1 MKTITKEFPREDLYP
16 IEKITKGC
24 VPVLFDIETTGLSA
38 ASAYI
43 YLIGALEIKSDRL
56 IFIQWFAE
64 KPEEERLLIE
74 KFFSWIPVHA
84 CLIHFN
90 GRGFDIPFISKKCRQ
105 HDIKNTLPQ
114 LPDIDLYRSFAC
126 LKNYFD
132 MPGRKLVSYEQLIGI
147 NREDQYNGGELINV
161 YKNYIGKS
169 KFDPAGAEELLHLL
183 LLHNEEDIK
192 DMVPVLSLFTFLDL
206 FNGNFSS
213 YTYNVSD
220 TSTPVP
226 ESENEKLIIELEM
239 DYPFP
244 LSSHH
249 KLATMPEMDMI
260 TIDTYGKKATI
271 TIPIINAR
279 LKHFFEDY
287 KSYYYLPDEDLA
299 IHKSAAAVHP
309 SSQKH
314 NATRRTAYSYA
325 SGSFIPQTGTALK
338 PYFKYNFEDRMSF
351 ISLKSLKNTDD
362 IKAFIKA
369 LF

>member
-1 MKTITKEFPREDLYP
+1 MKTITKEFPRENLYP

-43 YLIGALEIKSDRL
+43 YLIGALEIKPDRL

-64 KPEEERLLIE
+64 KPEEEVLLIE

-105 HDIKNTLPQ
+105 YNIKNTLPQ

-132 MPGRKLVSYEQLIGI
+132 MPGRRLVSYEQLIGI
-147 NREDQYNGGELINV
+147 NREDKYNGGELINV

-169 KFDPAGAEELLHLL
+169 KFDPDGAEDLLHLL

-192 DMVPVLSLFTFLDL
+192 DMAPVLSLFSFLDL

-213 YTYNVSD
+213 YTCSISPPSGD
-220 TSTPVP
+220 
-226 ESENEKLIIELEM
+226 ESENEKFVIELEM
-239 DYPFP
+239 NFPFP
-244 LSSHH
+244 FSNHH
-249 KLATMPEMDMI
+249 ELATMPEMDMI
-260 TIDTYGKKATI
+260 TIDADEKKATI
-271 TIPIINAR
+271 TIPVIKAKI
-279 LKHFFEDY
+279 KHFFEDY
-287 KSYYYLPDEDLA
+287 KNYYYLPEEDFA
-299 IHKSAAAVHP
+299 IHKSAAAVYT
-309 SSQKH
+309 SSQKK
-314 NATRRTAYSYA
+314 NATRQTAYSYA
-325 SGSFIPQTGTALK
+325 SGSFIPQTGTSLR
-338 PYFKYNFEDRMSF
+338 PYFKYNFEDKMSF
-351 ISLKSLKNTDD
+351 ISLKSLKSSED
-362 IKAFIKA
+362 IKSFLKA